1 MSIKIIQPLLAQYR
15 INFFDRIN
23 KEIIRDGNTAEIYF
37 SSSKRTKS
45 KIFAKNNNYSW
56 AFFLG
61 ETIFILDYFFW
72 QKGINKINISSEDI
86 IVMSGNFRYLSN
98 FFLFFKARLHGAKVI
113 WWSQF
118 KVSSYNLTL
127 LIKLIL
133 LQFFDGLIFY
143 TDREKIFYKKVSFYK
158 FKKPILGINNGIDN
172 EIIMQ
177 LREIYLPAKRKFR
190 VLYIG
195 RITEKSNFETLI
207 KAFNHS
213 KLKQIRLEVIG
224 KKDFDNL
231 DENQES
237 ILQSDNITFHG
248 EIIDEK
254 EIAKIANKCRLFVYG
269 GSVGLSLIHAMNY
282 GLPCI
287 VHDQKSK
294 HMPEIGAFEKN
305 KTGLTFAY
313 NNSNDLALIIS
324 KLIND
329 EDKLK
334 KYSNNCLNITSN
346 KFNTLN
352 MTENFLRY
360 IKLF

>member
-1 MSIKIIQPLLAQYR
+1 MSIKIIQPLLAKYR

-23 KEIIRDGNTAEIYF
+23 KEINRNGDIAEIYF

-45 KIFAKNNNYSW
+45 NIFAKNNKYRW

-61 ETIFILDYFFW
+61 ETIVIFNFFFW
-72 QKGINKINISSEDI
+72 QKGINKINISNKDI

-98 FFLFFKARLHGAKVI
+98 FFLFFKARLHGAKII

-127 LIKLIL
+127 FIKLIL
-133 LQFFDGLIFY
+133 FQFFDGLIFY
-143 TDREKIFYKKVSFYK
+143 THREKILYEKVCINK

-172 EIIMQ
+172 EIIKQ
-177 LREIYLPAKRKFR
+177 FREIYLPSKRKFR

-195 RITEKSNFETLI
+195 RITKKSNFEILI
-207 KAFNHS
+207 KAFKHI
-213 KLKQIRLEVIG
+213 KLKQIKLDVIG
-224 KKDFDNL
+224 KKDF
-231 DENQES
+231 ENSYENHKNS
-237 ILQSDNITFHG
+237 LQSDNITFHG

-287 VHDQKSK
+287 VHNQKSK
-294 HMPEIGAFEKN
+294 HMPEIAAFEKN
-305 KTGLTFAY
+305 KTGQTFAY
-313 NNSNDLALIIS
+313 NNASDLALIIS
-324 KLIND
+324 NLINA

-334 KYSNNCLNITSN
+334 KYSNNCLNISSN
-346 KFNTLN
+346 KFNTQN
-352 MTENFLRY
+352 MTKNFLRF
-360 IKLF
+360 IKQF